1 MASIATGL
9 IIWAI
14 QSPSDERQESKAMSE
29 VRTSVEANALLNAA
43 MMQNQ
48 YKDFKGAART
58 YRRVLELDP
67 DNKTAWYNLG
77 VIAQQE
83 GRTADARAA
92 YDKVLKI
99 DPKYWSALYN
109 KSFLVKSSA
118 PDQALGLLKRAV
130 AANPK
135 AAAAHLQI
143 GLILAERD
151 RDEEAEEAFRRAVA
165 GKPSLHSHVPEPF
178 RDDVSPSPTPSEAGD
193 TE

>member
-1 MASIATGL
+1 
-9 IIWAI
+9 
-14 QSPSDERQESKAMSE
+14 MSE